1 MNSRILTSV
10 VSLVIA
16 TVSTTTANPIF
27 ANHGYTGCAYTP
39 ADVAVTIDPDGNNAV
54 PETGTLSFS
63 VPVENESDVWFIYQS
78 ASVNGGDRAEV
89 YGDPQLMEI
98 EIGFFPLNFNY
109 EQFFKDFVVNERGID
124 PRDGDVIV
132 VTRGFNRGAPPS
144 YVIDPN
150 LGYNPGDFNFD
161 ETNYHETICQLMIT
175 YTIAGPP
182 PPPAGPPPPPAG
194 PDGRCWDSLKI
205 WMSCRTPAALP
216 QTV

>member
-1 MNSRILTSV
+1 
-10 VSLVIA
+10 VIA

-27 ANHGYTGCAYTP
+27 ADHGYTGCTYTP
-39 ADVAVTIDPDGNNAV
+39 SDVAVTIDPDGNNAV

-63 VPVENESDVWFIYQS
+63 VPEDKKSDVWFIYQS

-109 EQFFKDFVVNERGID
+109 EQFFKGFVVIERGID

-132 VTRGFNRGAPPS
+132 VTQGFNRGAPPG
-144 YVIDPN
+144 YVIDPM
-150 LGYNPGDFNFD
+150 PGDFNFD
-161 ETNYHETICQLMIT
+161 ETNYRETICQLRIT
-175 YTIAGPP
+175 YTVAGTPPPPAGPP